1 MVITTSISSSASIIN
16 LKKSPSIKIKSA
28 RAPIFYHD
36 GSPELGCFCFPIT
49 KVGNSEDISG
59 KSY

>member
-1 MVITTSISSSASIIN
+1 MVITTGIASSVGSLSF
-16 LKKSPSIKIKSA
+16 KRSPSINIKKV

-36 GSPELGCFCFPIT
+36 NSPELGCFCFPIT
-49 KVGNSEDISG
+49 KVENSEDISG